1 MRQFFFKV
9 LCGCLAMGT
18 VTPANA
24 SFENYLN
31 TLKENVVKTY
41 HSDQKSLM
49 LPVLAWHNRLTYDK
63 NHIDKYNE
71 MPWGFGAA
79 LSYYEN
85 ENWHGLYAMAF
96 KDSNSYMET
105 FFGYAYLKNTAL
117 DDKKDWRLGYGYTLG
132 ITQRH
137 EYAYIPVPLPL
148 PIAAVSY
155 KKASLNAA
163 YVPGVKNDGNVLFC
177 WLRYDL

>member
-1 MRQFFFKV
+1 MRQFFFRI
-9 LCGCLAMGT
+9 LCGCTLLTA
-18 VTPANA
+18 VTPAQA
-24 SFENYLN
+24 SFLD
-31 TLKENVVKTY
+31 TLKEDITKTY
-41 HSDQKSLM
+41 HSEQKSLM
-49 LPVLAWHNRLTYDK
+49 IPVLAWHNRLTYD
-63 NHIDKYNE
+63 NAHIDKYNE
-71 MPWGFGAA
+71 TPWGLGAA
-79 LSYYEN
+79 LSYYED

-117 DDKKDWRLGYGYTLG
+117 DNEKNWHLGYGYTLG

-137 EYAYIPVPLPL
+137 EYAYIPIPLPL

-155 KKASLNAA
+155 KKASINAA
-163 YVPGVKNDGNVLFC
+163 YVPGLKNDGNVLFC